1 MKKPPTDLDKAV
13 EIDEEV
19 DDKTPT
25 KPRQKRAKEIEMTKN
40 KLLQECINVMKSPT
54 TTSLPVL
61 ASGEQTFGRFVAEKL
76 LSFDKYT
83 KLVAEKRITDTL
95 RT

>member
-1 MKKPPTDLDKAV
+1 MKKPPADLNKAV

-40 KLLQECINVMKSPT
+40 KLLQECINVMKTPT
-54 TTSLPVL
+54 TDFLPVL
-61 ASGEQTFGRFVAEKL
+61 ASGEEQDIWQVCRRKVA
-76 LSFDKYT
+76 
-83 KLVAEKRITDTL
+83 VI
-95 RT
+95 